1 MKRLKSL
8 RARFALWTAGLLL
21 AALILFGC
29 FVYLVM
35 GYNLR
40 AVIDETLQAVA
51 NQLIVE
57 VEKDGRLPIEDII
70 EEPQY
75 ERLRVQGFS
84 IRVQNITGA
93 SPQVYGPY
101 VPLLQPVATFTEAL
115 QPGRFSTMRD
125 PQTEDKIRIYAV
137 QIITD
142 RGVEGFV
149 QIARNL
155 NDVDRTLRLLFITL
169 LVSGPL
175 LILIAG
181 VAGYFLAAR
190 ALQPIAEITET
201 ARAISAQDLSARL
214 QLPATEDEVG
224 RLATT
229 FDSMLARLEDAF
241 RRERQ
246 FTADASHELR
256 TPLAAMQMIISAT
269 LTRRR
274 STDDYEQALGD
285 LGHEVERLRTLTEG
299 LLQLARGDLKRA
311 VTKAEDVDLTLLLKD
326 VIDSL
331 QPLAEEKGLRIIDQ
345 TPDADLLIHGDS
357 DTLIRL
363 FVNLVDNAIKYTEQ
377 GAITVTA
384 ASAADQQVHV
394 TISDTGMGIAPAHL
408 PQIFERFY
416 RVDQSRSKE
425 GAGLGLA
432 IAREVTQAHGG
443 TLSVTSEL
451 GQGTTFTVQL
461 PKR

>member
-1 MKRLKSL
+1 MKRLQTL
-8 RARFALWTAGLLL
+8 RVRFALWTAGLLL
-21 AALILFGC
+21 AVLILFGC
-29 FVYLVM
+29 FVYFVM

-51 NQLIVE
+51 TQLIVE
-57 VEKDGRLPIEDII
+57 VEKGGRLPIEDII
-70 EEPQY
+70 EELQY
-75 ERLRVQGFS
+75 ERLRAQGFS
-84 IRVQNITGA
+84 IRVQNVTGA
-93 SPQVYGPY
+93 SSQLYGPY
-101 VPLLQPVATFTEAL
+101 VPLLQPATNFTEAL
-115 QPGRFSTMRD
+115 QPGRFSTSRD
-125 PQTEDKIRIYAV
+125 PQTDDKIRIYAA
-137 QIITD
+137 QIVTNQGI
-142 RGVEGFV
+142 EGFV
-149 QIARNL
+149 QMARNL

-214 QLPATEDEVG
+214 HLPATEDEVG

-246 FTADASHELR
+246 FTGDAAHELR
-256 TPLAAMQMIISAT
+256 TPLAAMQTIISST

-274 STDDYEQALGD
+274 SADDYEQALGD

-311 VTKAEDVDLTLLLKD
+311 VTKAEEVDLAFLLRD

-331 QPLAEEKGLRIIDQ
+331 QPLAEEKGLTIIDQ
-345 TPDADLLIHGDS
+345 VPDEGLLMDGDS

-377 GAITVTA
+377 GAITVA
-384 ASAADQQVHV
+384 AGATADQQIYV
-394 TISDTGMGIAPAHL
+394 TISDTGMGIAPPHL
-408 PQIFERFY
+408 PHIFERFY

-432 IAREVTQAHGG
+432 IAKEVAQAHGG
-443 TLSVTSEL
+443 AIRVSSEL

>member
-1 MKRLKSL
+1 
-8 RARFALWTAGLLL
+8 
-21 AALILFGC
+21 
-29 FVYLVM
+29 
-35 GYNLR
+35 
-40 AVIDETLQAVA
+40 
-51 NQLIVE
+51 
-57 VEKDGRLPIEDII
+57 
-70 EEPQY
+70 
-75 ERLRVQGFS
+75 
-84 IRVQNITGA
+84 
-93 SPQVYGPY
+93 
-101 VPLLQPVATFTEAL
+101 LLQPVATFTEAL

-311 VTKAEDVDLTLLLKD
+311 VTKAEEVDLTLLLKD